1 MRGRND
7 RQNSK
12 FRSVI
17 RVKPEERSDIMI
29 HEIVVAI
36 TSVNLKKKLCLVCER
51 ETLLGR
57 SLPNFYDPSRDVF
70 GSHGIVEIGL
80 CHDAQTRIPMEVN
93 FALWMN

>member
-12 FRSVI
+12 FRSFI
-17 RVKPEERSDIMI
+17 CVKPEERSDTMI

-36 TSVNLKKKLCLVCER
+36 NTINFKEELSMVCER

-57 SLPNFYDPSRDVF
+57 SLFDLYDPRKNVF

-80 CHDAQTRIPMEVN
+80 CHDT
-93 FALWMN
+93 

>member
-17 RVKPEERSDIMI
+17 CVKPEERSDTMI

-36 TSVNLKKKLCLVCER
+36 IAVKLKEELRMVCER

-57 SLPNFYDPSRDVF
+57 SLLNLYDPSRDVF
-70 GSHGIVEIGL
+70 GGHGIVEIGL
-80 CHDAQTRIPMEVN
+80 CHDA
-93 FALWMN
+93 

>member
-1 MRGRND
+1 MRGRNN

-17 RVKPEERSDIMI
+17 CVKPEERSGTMI

-36 TSVNLKKKLCLVCER
+36 ISVKLKEELRMLCER

-57 SLPNFYDPSRDVF
+57 SLLNFYEPSRDGF
-70 GSHGIVEIGL
+70 GVQGVVEIWL
-80 CHDAQTRIPMEVN
+80 CHDT
-93 FALWMN
+93 

>member
-17 RVKPEERSDIMI
+17 CVKPEERSDPMI

-36 TSVNLKKKLCLVCER
+36 IAVKLKEELRMVCER
-51 ETLLGR
+51 KTLLGR
-57 SLPNFYDPSRDVF
+57 LLLNLYDPSRDAF
-70 GSHGIVEIGL
+70 GGYGIVKIGL
-80 CHDAQTRIPMEVN
+80 RHDT
-93 FALWMN
+93 

>member
-17 RVKPEERSDIMI
+17 CVKPEERPDTMI

-36 TSVNLKKKLCLVCER
+36 TAVKLNKELSMVCER

-57 SLPNFYDPSRDVF
+57 SLLNLYDPRKDVL
-70 GSHGIVEIGL
+70 GGHGIVEIGF
-80 CHDAQTRIPMEVN
+80 CHHS
-93 FALWMN
+93 

>member
-17 RVKPEERSDIMI
+17 CIKPEECSDTVV

-36 TSVNLKKKLCLVCER
+36 IAVKLKEELCMVCER
-51 ETLLGR
+51 ETLLR
-57 SLPNFYDPSRDVF
+57 CLLLNLYDPSRDVF
-70 GSHGIVEIGL
+70 GGHGIVEIRL
-80 CHDAQTRIPMEVN
+80 CHDA
-93 FALWMN
+93 

>member
-12 FRSVI
+12 LRSVI
-17 RVKPEERSDIMI
+17 CVKPEERPDTMI

-36 TSVNLKKKLCLVCER
+36 IAVKLKKELCMVCER

-57 SLPNFYDPSRDVF
+57 LLLDLYDPSRDVF
-70 GSHGIVEIGL
+70 GGHRIVKIGL
-80 CHDAQTRIPMEVN
+80 CHDA
-93 FALWMN
+93 